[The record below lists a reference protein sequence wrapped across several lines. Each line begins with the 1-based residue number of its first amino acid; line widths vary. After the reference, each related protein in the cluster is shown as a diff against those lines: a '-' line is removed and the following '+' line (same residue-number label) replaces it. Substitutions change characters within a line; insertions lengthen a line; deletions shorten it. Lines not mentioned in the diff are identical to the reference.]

1 MALDIALVYILL
13 STLIISLIAFNGAF
27 TLSSNEVLL
36 RKMLLILVSL
46 SAGTMIGGAFI
57 HLLPEAA
64 KVSGSDIIALALVGF
79 VLFFI
84 IERVLMWHHCHDG
97 ICDEHTFSYMNL
109 MGDGIH
115 SVIDGLIIAASFVV
129 SIPLGIAAAVAIAFH
144 EIPQEIADFGV
155 LVYAGFSK
163 KKALLMNFGV
173 ALATVVGGVVGYF
186 IASQATDIANGLLP
200 FAAGGFIYIAATDL
214 VPEIKKETALRKS
227 VVTLLVFILG
237 IVLMY
242 LTKIYF
248 GG

>member
-1 MALDIALVYILL
+1 MDIILVYIIL
-13 STLIISLIAFNGAF
+13 STTIISLIAFNGAF
-27 TLSSNEVLL
+27 TLSSNDALL
-36 RKMLLILVSL
+36 RKMLLALVAL
-46 SAGTMIGGAFI
+46 SAGTLIGGAFI

-64 KVSGSDIIALALVGF
+64 EVSGPDIIAFALVGF

-109 MGDGIH
+109 IGDGIH

-129 SIPLGIAAAVAIAFH
+129 SIPLGVAASVAIAFH

-163 KKALLMNFGV
+163 RKALLMNFGV
-173 ALATVVGGVVGYF
+173 ALATVFGGIVGYF
-186 IASQATDIANGLLP
+186 IASQATDVANALLP

-214 VPEIKKETALRKS
+214 VPEIKKETAPKKS
-227 VVTLLVFILG
+227 SVTLVIFILG
-237 IVLMY
+237 IALML
-242 LTKIYF
+242 LTKIVF
-248 GG
+248 AG

>member
-1 MALDIALVYILL
+1 LDIILVYILL
-13 STLIISLIAFNGAF
+13 STIIISLIAFNGAF
-27 TLSSNEVLL
+27 TLSSNDALL
-36 RKMLLILVSL
+36 RKMLLALVAL
-46 SAGTMIGGAFI
+46 SAGTLIGGAFI

-64 KVSGSDIIALALVGF
+64 EVSGPDIVAYALVGF
-79 VLFFI
+79 VLFFV

-129 SIPLGIAAAVAIAFH
+129 SIPLGVAATVAIAFH

-163 KKALLMNFGV
+163 RKALFMNFGV
-173 ALATVVGGVVGYF
+173 ALATVIGGILGYF
-186 IASQATDIANGLLP
+186 IASQATDIANALLP

-214 VPEIKKETALRKS
+214 VPEIKKETALKKS
-227 VVTLLVFILG
+227 VVTLSIFILG
-237 IVLMY
+237 IVLML
-242 LTKIYF
+242 LTRIAF
-248 GG
+248 AG

>member
-1 MALDIALVYILL
+1 LDIILVYILL

-27 TLSSNEVLL
+27 TLSSNDALL

-64 KVSGSDIIALALVGF
+64 EVSGPDIIAFALVGF
-79 VLFFI
+79 LLFFV
-84 IERVLMWHHCHDG
+84 IEKVLMWHHCHEG
-97 ICDEHTFSYMNL
+97 VCDEHTFSYMNL

-129 SIPLGIAAAVAIAFH
+129 SIPLGFAATVAIAFH

-163 KKALLMNFGV
+163 KKALVLNFII

-186 IASQATDIANGLLP
+186 IASSATDVANALLP

-227 VVTLLVFILG
+227 VTTLLVFVLG
-237 IVLMY
+237 IGLMY
-242 LTKIYF
+242 LTKIVF
-248 GG
+248 AG